1 LHDVNSTGYPA
12 AGLEEPVTKLPSSRP
27 GGWDDPAAPALP
39 APLRL
44 HRATVGPQWV
54 DYNGHMS
61 EWCYLLVMGDSSDA
75 FFRFVGI
82 DDAYRASGRSLYTV
96 ETHLRNLAEAALGDT
111 LELTLRVL
119 AVDDKRVH
127 LAHEL
132 VRLDTAP
139 GTGTQDGSGHGPARD
154 GLATTLVG
162 TGEQL
167 LVHVDAAAARATPIP
182 AVLGERLGRLAQ
194 AHAALPVLPW
204 VGRAIGAGRREG

>member
-1 LHDVNSTGYPA
+1 MT
-12 AGLEEPVTKLPSSRP
+12 ELPSSRP

-44 HRATVGPQWV
+44 HRAVVRPPWV

-61 EWCYLLVMGDSSDA
+61 EWCYLLVIGDSSDA

-96 ETHLRNLAEAALGDT
+96 ETHLRNLGEAGLGDT
-111 LELTLRVL
+111 LDLALRVL

-132 VRLDTAP
+132 VRLDTSSGAGADRSPRAAAP
-139 GTGTQDGSGHGPARD
+139 DADGAAG
-154 GLATTLVG
+154 TLVA

-167 LVHVDAAAARATPIP
+167 LLHVDAAAGRSAPMPT
-182 AVLGERLGRLAQ
+182 VLRERLSRLAQ
-194 AHAALPVLPW
+194 AHAAFPVPPW
-204 VGRAIGAGRREG
+204 VGRSIRIGPREG